1 MPSASSDHCPLRP
14 GGTDR
19 PGRAQALCAPPGPPR
34 SRWPRVRHRPPADR
48 LSPARGAAGPS
59 GAGAPGRLSSRT
71 RRGLRKEARAGGT
84 SAAADSGLTP
94 TSGDGGVQTPRSRR
108 RCPSH
113 PLACRSRRGLP
124 LGPSAALAGPG
135 PGEAGESHS
144 LPWLPAFYVRGR
156 RPLFALCGCHRG
168 VIVGW
173 PWGPRCVTH
182 ALSHVQPG
190 SLFPRPRRGSEVLA
204 PREGPR
210 PRPAGSRRFRAT
222 VRCRRCRLL
231 PGQPARGLW
240 ADGAGE
246 GRDEHLVGPHS
257 RFGSDPGS
265 RDLSVTSSVSRPR
278 HRPSPPGRA
287 SQTPA
292 GVPAA
297 HAGRAQA
304 GPREPRQRRSRLSR
318 LCRVWRWP
326 LFSGS
331 CQQLRTHFGLVYFIF
346 GVRSFLKN

>member
-1 MPSASSDHCPLRP
+1 M
-14 GGTDR
+14 
-19 PGRAQALCAPPGPPR
+19 
-34 SRWPRVRHRPPADR
+34 
-48 LSPARGAAGPS
+48 
-59 GAGAPGRLSSRT
+59 
-71 RRGLRKEARAGGT
+71 
-84 SAAADSGLTP
+84 
-94 TSGDGGVQTPRSRR
+94 
-108 RCPSH
+108 
-113 PLACRSRRGLP
+113 
-124 LGPSAALAGPG
+124 
-135 PGEAGESHS
+135 
-144 LPWLPAFYVRGR
+144 
-156 RPLFALCGCHRG
+156 FALCGCHRG

-190 SLFPRPRRGSEVLA
+190 SLFPRPRRGLEVLA

-210 PRPAGSRRFRAT
+210 PRPAGSRRSRAT

-278 HRPSPPGRA
+278 CRPSPPGRA
-287 SQTPA
+287 SRTPA